1 MDYSDRSLIDA
12 HLRGDEA
19 AFGELVGRYGGGL
32 LGYLVRMTG
41 DVAHAEDVFQETFQ
55 RVHAKAHTLKG
66 DNVKGWVYR
75 IATNVA
81 INDFRKRKKL
91 KFVSLEGNGDGDNG
105 DGCGLTSAVLTDCS
119 TEPAAAVA
127 TDEMKQQVRGAI
139 GSLPAKQRVVLIL
152 SYYQRL
158 NYGEIANILGCTRGT
173 VKTHMFRA
181 LKTLAKKLPEFDGGL
196 L

>member
-19 AFGELVGRYGGGL
+19 AFGELVGRHGGGL

-41 DVAHAEDVFQETFQ
+41 DVGLAEDVFQETFQ

-66 DNVKGWVYR
+66 DNVKGWLFR

-81 INDFRKRKKL
+81 INDFRKRKRL
-91 KFVSLEGNGDGDNG
+91 KFVSLEGNGDCENG
-105 DGCGLTSAVLTDCS
+105 ECSGLSAAVLTDCS
-119 TEPAAAVA
+119 TEPSAAVA
-127 TDEMKQQVRGAI
+127 TAEMKEQVREAI

-158 NYGEIANILGCTRGT
+158 SYGEIANVLGCTRGT

-181 LKTLAKKLPEFDGGL
+181 LKTLAKRLPDAEGGL